1 MAPGVRLFG
10 LIAAML
16 ALQDIWDSLVD
27 DCTKGIPAGTALP
40 LRDIGGQGWRLLAGD
55 TPLPAAVL
63 RQSAIE
69 HNVDWM
75 RRFTGLTG
83 MLLCPHGK
91 TSMSPQLFDRQLEA
105 GAWGMTAATVSH
117 LHVYRR
123 FAVRRILLAN
133 QLVDPAGIRFVLS
146 ELERDPE
153 FDFYCLVD
161 SVATVDMLRAA
172 AAKSGCPRPIQ
183 LLVEI
188 GQAGGRTGTRS
199 VEQAIEVARAVHAA
213 APHLVLRG
221 VEGFEGVLE
230 AAEPAETLA
239 RIETMLGDM
248 AAVAVGCD
256 AEGLFADGPV
266 IVSAGG
272 SQYYDLPPSLAQRL
286 GMARETILVL
296 RSGCYITHDSSWFSE
311 YAKAIAQ
318 RMPAVGELGEGL
330 RPAIEVWAYVQS
342 LPEPGLAI
350 VTMGKRDASFDV
362 HLPTPLKWH
371 RDGMAAP
378 AVLAGHQVLKL
389 NDQHAYVAL
398 PDDSPLAVGDRICFG
413 IAHPCTTF
421 DRWPVM
427 MVVDDD
433 YRVIDAIRTFF

>member
-1 MAPGVRLFG
+1 
-10 LIAAML
+10 ML
-16 ALQDIWDSLVD
+16 ALQDIWDSPVD
-27 DCTKGIPAGTALP
+27 DRTKGIPAGAALP
-40 LRDIGGQGWRLLAGD
+40 LREIGAQGWNLLEGD

-63 RQSAIE
+63 RQSAIA

-75 RRFTGLTG
+75 RRFTELTG

-91 TSMSPQLFDRQLEA
+91 TSMSPQLFDRQLGA
-105 GAWGMTAATVSH
+105 GAWGVTAATVSH

-123 FAVRRILLAN
+123 FGVQRILLAN
-133 QLVDPAGIRFVLS
+133 QLVDPAGIRFILS
-146 ELERDPE
+146 ELERDSG

-161 SVATVDMLRAA
+161 SLATVDILRKAA
-172 AAKSGCPRPIQ
+172 AESGCSRPIQ
-183 LLVEI
+183 LLVEV

-199 VEQAIEVARAVHAA
+199 VEQAIEVARAVHEA
-213 APHLVLRG
+213 APHLALRG

-230 AAEPAETLA
+230 VADPGETLA
-239 RIETMLGDM
+239 RIDKMLEEM
-248 AAVAVGCD
+248 SAVAARCE
-256 AEGLFADGPV
+256 AEDLFADGPI

-272 SQYYDLPPSLAQRL
+272 SQYYDLPPLLQKRL
-286 GMARETILVL
+286 DTRREAILVL

-311 YAKAIAQ
+311 YAKAIAA
-318 RMPAVGELGEGL
+318 RMPEVGELGEGL

-362 HLPTPLKWH
+362 HMPTPLKWH
-371 RDGMAAP
+371 RNGMGAP
-378 AVLAGHQVLKL
+378 TPLAGHQVLRM
-389 NDQHAYVAL
+389 NDQHAYLAM
-398 PDDSPLAVGDRICFG
+398 PADSPLGVGDRVGFG

-421 DRWPVM
+421 DRWSVM

-433 YRVIDAIRTFF
+433 YRVVDAIRTFF